1 MDCAEGKERLSAL
14 LDGESTAEESRR
26 IAEHLAVCAECRA
39 SQQGMRA
46 LDTLLARSEAPVSP
60 DFREKLFARME
71 AEDLLPRR
79 RSLVSL
85 SIRWALPLA
94 AAAAMGLFLLIS
106 EEAPKTAANSPNVPK
121 TSARI
126 EPASPEETRAARNRP
141 DRAAPSASGPG
152 TGAAAAREELTPEER
167 EIVAYLEVL
176 EDPASFEES
185 AEIDE
190 MEIFLPA
197 AKKPGVAG

>member
-1 MDCAEGKERLSAL
+1 MDCAEGKELLSAL
-14 LDGESTAEESRR
+14 LDGESSAEESRR

-141 DRAAPSASGPG
+141 DRAAPSASGPSAVAG
-152 TGAAAAREELTPEER
+152 REELTPEER